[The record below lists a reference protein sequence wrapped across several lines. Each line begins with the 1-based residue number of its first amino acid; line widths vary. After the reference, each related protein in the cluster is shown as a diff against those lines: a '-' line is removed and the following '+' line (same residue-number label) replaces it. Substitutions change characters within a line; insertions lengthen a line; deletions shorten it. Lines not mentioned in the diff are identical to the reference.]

1 MVPVIKLFITDI
13 DHTLFSP
20 EKGIPQA
27 NLQAIWDLQASGV
40 KVAIA
45 TGRVHPGVREI
56 AKQLK
61 LDVYGGYAISS
72 NGGLTV
78 ACQSETVVHE
88 ALIPLDELQTLVTI
102 ADGLGLDLA
111 VQQNETVLYQ
121 GPDESVAYDR
131 DVVKVQV
138 QASKRLLK
146 DLSQG
151 AHKLEVKQAPHRSG
165 EELDRFVAAL
175 PQPYSI
181 CRGHPTFLEVM
192 AQGISKASG
201 LEALCR
207 LHGFSRQE
215 TAAIG
220 DGINDLELLAA
231 AGLSAA
237 PINARPLVRQQV
249 DQVVP
254 HVNDAGLAQ
263 FVRHILEENQ
273 RHR

>member
-20 EKGIPQA
+20 EKGIPHA
-27 NLQAIWDLQASGV
+27 NLEAIWALQASGV

-45 TGRVHPGVREI
+45 TGRVHPGVRTI

-78 ACQSETVVHE
+78 ACQNEAVVHE
-88 ALIPLDELQTLVTI
+88 ALIPLNELQKLVSL
-102 ADGLGLDLA
+102 AGDLGLDMA
-111 VQQNETVLYQ
+111 VEQHETVLYQ

-131 DVVKVQV
+131 DVVNVPVK
-138 QASKRLLK
+138 ASRHLLSE
-146 DLSQG
+146 LSTG
-151 AHKLEVKQAPHRSG
+151 AHKLEVKQAPHRNG
-165 EELDRFVAAL
+165 VELDRFLAAL
-175 PQPYSI
+175 PQRYSI

-192 AQGISKASG
+192 AQGITKASG

-207 LHGFSRQE
+207 LHGYSREE

-237 PINARPLVRQQV
+237 PINARPLVKQQV
-249 DQVVP
+249 DHLVP
-254 HVNDAGLAQ
+254 HVNDAGLSV
-263 FVRHILEENQ
+263 FVKHILEENK